1 MHGYLVILLC
11 LPENIGFTSFTF
23 RKEEFR
29 LRKKNGKDK
38 VTCEGGIMKV
48 TKYIHSIF
56 FAFYYTFCTIVFSYF
71 KIVLS
76 KRKQISRWIMEIPF
90 SNDIIVPLFLSHVP
104 LQKSEPWHLNHNVSL
119 ILKISIFKTFKQFL
133 AQSWLHKM

>member
-23 RKEEFR
+23 RKKEFR
-29 LRKKNGKDK
+29 LRKKKGKDK

-56 FAFYYTFCTIVFSYF
+56 LHF
-71 KIVLS
+71 
-76 KRKQISRWIMEIPF
+76 
-90 SNDIIVPLFLSHVP
+90 IIRSVPLYFPISKLSFL
-104 LQKSEPWHLNHNVSL
+104 KENR
-119 ILKISIFKTFKQFL
+119 FL
-133 AQSWLHKM
+133 DE